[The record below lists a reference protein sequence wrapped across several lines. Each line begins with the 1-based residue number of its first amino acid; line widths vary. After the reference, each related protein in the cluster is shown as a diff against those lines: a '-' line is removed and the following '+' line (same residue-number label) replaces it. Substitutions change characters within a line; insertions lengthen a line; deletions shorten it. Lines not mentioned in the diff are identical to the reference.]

1 MLECLHQ
8 PPESFN
14 HAQSRWSL
22 QALLESCD
30 WLQLKTLPGLWQ
42 LLDRLGI
49 SYKRARDYLHSPDR
63 EYGAKVTYIQHC
75 LEQTLSEPERYVLV
89 YLDEFGFE
97 RQPTL
102 SWTYTQRATA
112 LPLAQRSYRSN
123 TLCRGIGALNA
134 LSGQLTYE
142 QHSKITLPR
151 LSNFYQHLVAEYSWA
166 QCIFVVQDN
175 WPVHVHPDIVARLQ
189 TQTSPFWPT
198 VPANW
203 PTAASRRAMPD
214 CLPIQFVFLP
224 TYAPWLN
231 PIEQLWRWVRHDVL
245 HLHPF
250 SDDWLALKQR
260 VLDFMA
266 RFSTPSPDLLNYVG
280 LLPS

>member
-1 MLECLHQ
+1 LECLHQ
-8 PPESFN
+8 PPESFK

-22 QALLESCD
+22 QALLENCD
-30 WLQLKTLPGLWQ
+30 WLQLKTLPGLWR

-63 EYGAKVTYIQHC
+63 EYGAKVAYMQQC
-75 LEQTLSEPERYVLV
+75 LEQTLSEPERYALL

-102 SWTYTQRATA
+102 SWAYTERATA
-112 LPLAQRSYRSN
+112 LPLARRSYGTN

-142 QHSKITLPR
+142 QHSKITVPH
-151 LSNFYQHLVAEYSWA
+151 LSNFYHHLVADYSWA
-166 QCIFVVQDN
+166 ECIFVVQDN
-175 WPVHVHPDIVARLQ
+175 WPVHVHPDIIARLQ
-189 TQTSPFWPT
+189 AQTSPFWPT

-203 PTAASRRAMPD
+203 PTSPSRRAVQD
-214 CLPIQFVFLP
+214 HLPIQLVFLP

-231 PIEQLWRWVRHDVL
+231 PIEQLWRWVRQDVL
-245 HLHPF
+245 HLHRF
-250 SDDWLALKQR
+250 CDDWLSLKQR
-260 VLDFMA
+260 ILDFMA
-266 RFSTPSPDLLNYVG
+266 RFSTGSTELLNYVG